1 MKKPEDFFPTQ
12 AEIVGSSPINDFIF
26 SMSQSF
32 AQSLDELGEFFC
44 KMMYLT
50 LKVEMEE

>member
-32 AQSLDELGEFFC
+32 AQSLDELGEFFA
-44 KMMYLT
+44 K
-50 LKVEMEE
+50 